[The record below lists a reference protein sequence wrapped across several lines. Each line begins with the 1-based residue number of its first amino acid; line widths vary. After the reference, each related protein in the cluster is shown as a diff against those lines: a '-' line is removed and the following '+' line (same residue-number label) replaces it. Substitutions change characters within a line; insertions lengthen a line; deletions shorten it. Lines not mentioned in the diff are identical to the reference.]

1 MLHLLK
7 GSREELAKYIKEQN
21 KKIVVYGAGMI
32 GKVIIPDYLLQY
44 DIMMFKRRAVLD
56 FSALPAFFVT
66 NLLLVQCENH
76 YFRRLIVSFNC

>member
-32 GKVIIPDYLLQY
+32 GKVIIPDYLLPVSY
-44 DIMMFKRRAVLD
+44 THLT
-56 FSALPAFFVT
+56 LPT
-66 NLLLVQCENH
+66 ILLV
-76 YFRRLIVSFNC
+76 